1 MIEYR
6 VVTTPRQDRLEETVT
21 QMLNEGWVL
30 HGNTFVAGSGGM
42 TQTLIR
48 ETKEAPKGKAS
59 PTGKAKSN
67 ED

>member
-6 VVTTPRQDRLEETVT
+6 VVTTPRQDRLEETVSK
-21 QMLNEGWVL
+21 MLNEGWTL

-48 ETKEAPKGKAS
+48 DVGTPKAKAVTTS
-59 PTGKAKSN
+59 KAKSN